1 MKRFLMVS
9 LMLGVIGFTAT
20 AQRGFTVGARLGP
33 GFAFNELNGDIKNLI
48 VTAFNMNGIP
58 ISTSDVSDKS
68 NTAFVLSAYG
78 SYMIFPKFSIQAELG
93 LMANNGM
100 ALSVYGLEILK
111 GSYTSL
117 DLPVLA
123 RYEFFETPVSLSV
136 LGGPYLSFGLG
147 KFKMEM
153 TGSPSEEVDI
163 DGIRFGITM
172 GVAAGYKVGPG
183 SIIADLRFLTD
194 FAPVKVKYSGGTMD
208 VFTRRGINL
217 TVGYEMKF

>member
-9 LMLGVIGFTAT
+9 LMLSVIGFAAV

-33 GFAFNELNGDIKNLI
+33 GFAFNELNGDIKNLFGSYSI
-48 VTAFNMNGIP
+48 
-58 ISTSDVSDKS
+58 SDKS
-68 NTAFVLSAYG
+68 NTAFALSAYG
-78 SYMIFPKFSIQAELG
+78 SYTIFPKFSIQAELG

-100 ALSVYGLEILK
+100 ALSMGGIEVLK

-147 KFKMEM
+147 KFKLEM
-153 TGSPSEEVDI
+153 FSSPSEEADI

-194 FAPVKVKYSGGTMD
+194 FAPVKVKYSGATMD